1 MLHAPQERH
10 VGEVYDNVPVETLQA
25 LKQLG
30 LRGEVHLTAS
40 VVSEDLS
47 MKQRS
52 SRFECLYVRD
62 VSSAIVGTLAP
73 DVEHLCKSV
82 NLVRD
87 HGSLPAWRVKRRAP
101 VSMRWPLQTTERRG
115 SRIWIT

>member
-1 MLHAPQERH
+1 MSSPPFPVSCCRSLTTAPKLHAPQERR

-47 MKQRS
+47 M
-52 SRFECLYVRD
+52 
-62 VSSAIVGTLAP
+62 
-73 DVEHLCKSV
+73 
-82 NLVRD
+82 
-87 HGSLPAWRVKRRAP
+87 
-101 VSMRWPLQTTERRG
+101 
-115 SRIWIT
+115 